1 MAVANPGVENPQ
13 TYVVGKNHGETR
25 WLSRIRNIAEATPSR
40 LIPQS
45 IVYNG
50 FVPDGT
56 LTDKGQAVFAFRPAE
71 RNLFR
76 LDITPQPRASLRDF
90 VICESLKRAIPYIP
104 KNPLHFGRRAK
115 PPREP
120 IYEISAQRQAVAQNE
135 GPLKRIIGF
144 RNALNLLEHSG
155 RWKHQAESM
164 RENVGDHFPDFLN
177 EIRMHK
183 IIDFANSD
191 RYSFPIAFDNKR
203 PLLLR
208 CLFNPYGKL
217 FLK

>member
-56 LTDKGQAVFAFRPAE
+56 LTDKGHAVFAFRPAE
-71 RNLFR
+71 HNLLR

-90 VICESLKRAIPYIP
+90 VIRTSLKRATPYIP
-104 KNPLHFGRRAK
+104 QSPFPFGRWIE
-115 PPREP
+115 PPSEP
-120 IYEISAQRQAVAQNE
+120 VYEIAAQRQAVAQNE

-144 RNALNLLEHSG
+144 RNALNLFKHPG

-164 RENVGDHFPDFLN
+164 REDAGDHFPDFLN
-177 EIRMHK
+177 EIWMHK
-183 IIDFANSD
+183 AVDIANCD
-191 RYSFPIAFDNKR
+191 GYPLPVAFDNKR
-203 PLLLR
+203 LLPFR
-208 CLFNPYGKL
+208 YLFNPYRKL
-217 FLK
+217 FPK